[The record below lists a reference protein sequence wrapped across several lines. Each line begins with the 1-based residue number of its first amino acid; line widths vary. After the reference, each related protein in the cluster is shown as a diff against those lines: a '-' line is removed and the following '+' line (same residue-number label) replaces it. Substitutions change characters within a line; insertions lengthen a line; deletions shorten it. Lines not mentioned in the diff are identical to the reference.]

1 MKQGFAFCLFVV
13 QWLLILYHENKKYR
27 LKHLLLFVFFSLLS
41 LLASNFSFFTM
52 TTVPGTYFTREQ
64 LEADLDGK
72 ELLSFFIFSF
82 KIS

>member
-1 MKQGFAFCLFVV
+1 
-13 QWLLILYHENKKYR
+13 
-27 LKHLLLFVFFSLLS
+27 
-41 LLASNFSFFTM
+41 M